1 MSFAW
6 IREPGKK
13 SIVFS
18 LREKNDGDF
27 YFAPFDGQLIQLSI
41 SKAIIKNCDKWVKSN
56 LKLTSLP
63 KINLNDS
70 HSKSDY
76 LKLVQKAL
84 SSCKNNAL
92 EKVVLSRT
100 KAHKLGSVSPVE
112 MFNKLCDQ
120 YPLASVYMIL
130 IDGFT
135 LWIGATPEC
144 LMELD
149 GNQFRTMSLAA
160 TRPIN
165 YDGKWGIKEEEEQ
178 QLVTRDIVQMLDA
191 LGCQNINM
199 GDPKTLAAGPVEH
212 LCSLIEAFHPLKNAL
227 KTARSLHPTPAVGGL
242 PRAQSKAFILQHEN
256 YNRYFYSGYFGW
268 QKDNRSIFYVNL
280 RCMELGNNGI
290 LSYAG
295 AGITSKSKPE
305 DEWNET
311 EEKLKTLHRVILE

>member
-27 YFAPFDGQLIQLSI
+27 YFAQFDGQLIQLSI
-41 SKAIIKNCDKWVKSN
+41 SEIITENCGKWVESN
-56 LKLTSLP
+56 LKLNRLP
-63 KINLNDS
+63 RIYPNDS
-70 HSKSDY
+70 HSKGDY
-76 LKLVQKAL
+76 LNLVQKAVN
-84 SSCKNNAL
+84 SCKNNVL

-100 KAHKLGSVSPVE
+100 KAHKLSSISPVK
-112 MFNKLCDQ
+112 MFHKLCEE

-135 LWIGATPEC
+135 MWIGATPEC
-144 LMELD
+144 LMELNGD
-149 GNQFRTMSLAA
+149 SFRTMSLAA

-165 YDGKWGIKEEEEQ
+165 FDGKWGIKEKEEQ
-178 QLVTRDIVQMLDA
+178 ELVTRDIVQMLDA
-191 LGCQNINM
+191 LGCQRINV
-199 GDPKTLAAGPVEH
+199 GDLKTLAAGPVEH
-212 LCSLIEAFHPLKNAL
+212 LCSFIEAFHPLNNAV

-242 PRAQSKAFILQHEN
+242 PRAQSKAFILQQEN
-256 YNRYFYSGYFGW
+256 YNRSFYSGYFGW
-268 QKDNRSIFYVNL
+268 EKDNRSIFYVNL
-280 RCMELGNNGI
+280 RCMEIGSNGI